1 MARLDEKD
9 KQAFFC
15 IDISVFTEIIK
26 NMESAMDTNIYP
38 LEFLYDGNCPI
49 CRYDVVR
56 LHNADRYGQLIFI
69 DISAPDFD
77 AEAYGRT
84 RQMMLARIHARRAD
98 GVIVEGPEVFR
109 LALTALGYGWLVA
122 PTRWPVL
129 NQVTE
134 ITYSWFA
141 RHRGSLARRFG
152 RFYSRKTP
160 ECDLTCQ
167 SSGKRGN
174 PNVSFTDWPQVEK
187 AKQTPDKGK
196 KR

>member
-1 MARLDEKD
+1 VN
-9 KQAFFC
+9 
-15 IDISVFTEIIK
+15 ISFFTEITENKEI
-26 NMESAMDTNIYP
+26 AMDTNIYP

-69 DISAPDFD
+69 DISAPDF
-77 AEAYGRT
+77 EPKAYGRT
-84 RQMMLARIHARRAD
+84 RQMLLARIHARRAD

-109 LALTALGYGWLVA
+109 LALSALGYGWLVA

-134 ITYSWFA
+134 ITYNWFA
-141 RHRGSLARRFG
+141 RNRGSLARRLG
-152 RFYSRKTP
+152 RFYIRRTP

-167 SSGKRGN
+167 PGGDKSN
-174 PNVSFTDWPQVEK
+174 PSVFCTDWPEGEKVE
-187 AKQTPDKGK
+187 QTPDKGN
-196 KR
+196 RSPDG